1 MNVDKSSLLLK
12 NKGQRSFWTHM
23 PSLKKQSP
31 PASVQYE
38 KTSIFLRKKKERE
51 TSMCIKVIGDKWVRL
66 CGMNWRCPAREACV
80 AAQCRHES
88 TLPLLFFIFL
98 K

>member
-1 MNVDKSSLLLK
+1 MVFLERAHAFTKKTVTSCFSTVRK
-12 NKGQRSFWTHM
+12 YKHM
-23 PSLKKQSP
+23 PSQ
-31 PASVQYE
+31 
-38 KTSIFLRKKKERE
+38 KKKRE